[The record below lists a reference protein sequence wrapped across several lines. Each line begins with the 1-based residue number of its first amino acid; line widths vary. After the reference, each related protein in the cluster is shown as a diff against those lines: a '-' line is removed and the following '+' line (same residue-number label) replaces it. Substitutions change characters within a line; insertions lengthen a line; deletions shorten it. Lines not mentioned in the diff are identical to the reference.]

1 MTIQEASQSL
11 GVSER
16 TIRRWI
22 KSGRLKARKQGGRV
36 RILLAES
43 VESSSKPPE
52 KRTTD
57 VRSDVRTDD
66 HLQDIIRIKDEQ
78 IEELRKDKQRL
89 EKRVD
94 RLDTRLE
101 EMEKRTNF
109 LISQIPL
116 LASPQ
121 ADIVEADSVDITKK
135 ATTPLK
141 KKPKRKP
148 KGKPKK
154 SKQRQER
161 KSLFSRLFR

>member
-1 MTIQEASQSL
+1 MTIQEASKKL

-22 KSGRLKARKQGGRV
+22 KSGKLKAGKQGGRV

-43 VESSSKPPE
+43 VESTSKQPE

-57 VRSDVRTDD
+57 DRSDVRTDD

-78 IEELRKDKQRL
+78 IAKLEKDKQRL

-94 RLDTRLE
+94 KLDTRLE
-101 EMEKRTNF
+101 EMEQRTNF

-116 LASPQ
+116 LANPK
-121 ADIVEADSVDITKK
+121 ADIVEADSVDIRTEPQKQKK
-135 ATTPLK
+135 EKPSQK
-141 KKPKRKP
+141 K
-148 KGKPKK
+148 
-154 SKQRQER
+154 QER
-161 KSLFSRLFR
+161 AWYKRIRFTW